1 MKRVYMTRRHR
12 QPAQERGQ
20 KTQDAILAG
29 AAAAFQEAGFAGAS
43 LSKIS
48 ALSGI
53 SQGSMYFHFKSKEQI
68 ALAVMHEQHVRTY
81 QKIENARQE
90 TADPFEQMI
99 RTSRALCDLLAEDDV
114 VRAGMELTLEN
125 NALREAS
132 YEFYDRW
139 FSRIE
144 AILDRARED
153 GILATPLSSAE
164 LSRSMVGYF
173 TGSDLVCRASQTGSE
188 LFASIEVMWV
198 VLVSAVVAED
208 RREGYLGICR
218 ELFRAE

>member
-1 MKRVYMTRRHR
+1 MTRRHR

-29 AAAAFQEAGFAGAS
+29 AAAAFQESGFAGAS

-81 QKIENARQE
+81 EKIEGARGE
-90 TADPFEQMI
+90 TSDPFEQMI
-99 RTSRALCDLLAEDDV
+99 RTSRALCDLLINDAV

-125 NALREAS
+125 GALREES
-132 YEFYDRW
+132 YAFYDRW
-139 FSRIE
+139 FSRLE
-144 AILDRARED
+144 VILERARQEGTVD
-153 GILATPLSSAE
+153 SPLSDTQ
-164 LSRSMVGYF
+164 LSRTMVGYF
-173 TGSDLVCRASQTGSE
+173 TGSDLVCRNSQE
-188 LFASIEVMWV
+188 EPEFLAAVEVMWV
-198 VLVSAVVAED
+198 VVISAIVAQD
-208 RREGYLGICR
+208 QREKYLGICR
-218 ELFRAE
+218 ELFRAS

>member
-1 MKRVYMTRRHR
+1 MTRRHR
-12 QPAQERGQ
+12 QPAQERGK

-29 AAAAFQEAGFAGAS
+29 AAAAFQESGFAGAS

-81 QKIENARQE
+81 QKIENAREE

-99 RTSRALCDLLAEDDV
+99 RTSRALCGLLAEDDV

-125 NALREAS
+125 NALREES
-132 YEFYDRW
+132 YAFYDRW
-139 FSRIE
+139 FSRVE
-144 AILDRARED
+144 AILEHARED
-153 GILATPLSSAE
+153 GILVTPLASAE

-173 TGSDLVCRASQTGSE
+173 TGSDLVCRSSQTESD
-188 LFASIEVMWV
+188 LLASIEVMWV
-198 VLVSAVVAED
+198 VIVSAVIAED
-208 RREGYLGICR
+208 RREEYLGICR

>member
-1 MKRVYMTRRHR
+1 MTRRHR

-29 AAAAFQEAGFAGAS
+29 AAAAFQESGFAGAS

-125 NALREAS
+125 NALREES
-132 YEFYDRW
+132 YGFYDRW

-153 GILATPLSSAE
+153 GILVTPLSSAE

-173 TGSDLVCRASQTGSE
+173 TGSDLVCRSSQTESD
-188 LFASIEVMWV
+188 LLASIEVMWV
-198 VLVSAVVAED
+198 VVVSAVIAED
-208 RREGYLGICR
+208 RREEYLGICR